1 MIDLFHDEELPRF
14 VLGRQIRVQK
24 NRGQLKTKR
33 KAAGWDPNFLLKI
46 LQQK

>member
-24 NRGQLKTKR
+24 NRGQLTG
-33 KAAGWDPNFLLKI
+33 ALNFTTSAI
-46 LQQK
+46 I